1 MRSTATAQIG
11 WLVSFTL
18 VIAMGR
24 TASVQGQQA
33 LYSRAGADLSRDV
46 PLAIVGG
53 TLIDV
58 RDYGRS
64 TEDIAESTIYG
75 VWGTSEPLGFPATG
89 FAFCRSAPCRAN
101 FFCLCPVR
109 RVCDLPS
116 GDVAALP
123 GA

>member
-1 MRSTATAQIG
+1 
-11 WLVSFTL
+11 
-18 VIAMGR
+18 MGR

-64 TEDIAESTIYG
+64 TEDIAESTIL
-75 VWGTSEPLGFPATG
+75 T
-89 FAFCRSAPCRAN
+89 
-101 FFCLCPVR
+101 R
-109 RVCDLPS
+109 RGRIERVGES
-116 GDVAALP
+116 KDVAIPRDARVDVN
-123 GA
+123 ANTC